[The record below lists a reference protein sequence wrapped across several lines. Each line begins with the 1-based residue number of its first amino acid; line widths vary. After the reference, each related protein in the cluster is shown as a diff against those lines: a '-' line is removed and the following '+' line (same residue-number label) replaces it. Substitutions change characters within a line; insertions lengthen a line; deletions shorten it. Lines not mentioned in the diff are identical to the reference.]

1 MKKLSPE
8 ERADLQADY
17 WVSVSIDL
25 RWLMMG
31 LGDTS
36 PDERDRACWWFAH
49 RQKLFPEWKPEL
61 EGFIVHSNPSPPRR
75 RRYFDVPA

>member
-1 MKKLSPE
+1 MKKFSTT
-8 ERADLQADY
+8 ERANLQAEY
-17 WVSVSIDL
+17 WVSVSTDL
-25 RWLMMG
+25 RWAMMG
-31 LGDTS
+31 LGGTS

-49 RQKLFPEWKPEL
+49 RHKLFPDLNPDL